1 MMHAIANAMG
11 TRRCRVPTMFRAMP
25 IDVRTELLTRFGL
38 NEIVC
43 LYGLRHM
50 SSCVMARRLRA
61 VDIAAWQVAVIT
73 PDGVA
78 RSTRCELFGLPSSI
92 SRQLPRSPMLLF
104 ARRVK
109 HALDVAVQRPHD
121 ADAREHRWPCSA
133 TNNGASIAA
142 CHSSASCFAFGSL
155 VMYRAASRNVRRV
168 SPSIT
173 IGSKNS

>member
-1 MMHAIANAMG
+1 
-11 TRRCRVPTMFRAMP
+11 
-25 IDVRTELLTRFGL
+25 
-38 NEIVC
+38 
-43 LYGLRHM
+43 
-50 SSCVMARRLRA
+50 MARQLRA

-121 ADAREHRWPCSA
+121 ADTHVHQEVAVFCGADNANRPTGRPEHRRGCA
-133 TNNGASIAA
+133 VNGKL
-142 CHSSASCFAFGSL
+142 GSFWICL
-155 VMYRAASRNVRRV
+155 LKKAK
-168 SPSIT
+168 
-173 IGSKNS
+173 GK